1 MPIAM
6 LAENPSSTPPGEASA
21 LSSLEV
27 AVIDFFVS
35 LVKVVGVPKSVAELY
50 GLLYLSPVPLPLDSL
65 MQRLRMSKGSAS
77 QGLKLLR
84 ALGAV
89 RSVYMAGERR
99 DHFAAEVELKRLA
112 AGFMREEIQPRLE
125 RGQEK
130 LEHLTRVYDSSLEA
144 QSGQEFYDERIQ
156 RLATWSRRSREV
168 LPLLGEIL
176 G

>member
-1 MPIAM
+1 MPISM
-6 LAENPSSTPPGEASA
+6 LEEDPPNTIPRETAE
-21 LSSLEV
+21 LSPLEV

-35 LVKVVGVPKSVAELY
+35 IVKVVGVPKSVAELY
-50 GLLYLSPVPLPLDSL
+50 GLLYLSPAPLPLDTL

-84 ALGAV
+84 SLGAV

-112 AGFMREEIQPRLE
+112 AGFMREEIQPRLL

-130 LEHLTRVYDSSLEA
+130 LEHLNRLYDASPVT
-144 QSGQEFYDERIQ
+144 GQDTDFYDERIQ
-156 RLATWSRRSREV
+156 RLGTWSRRSREV
-168 LPLLGEIL
+168 LPVLGEIL